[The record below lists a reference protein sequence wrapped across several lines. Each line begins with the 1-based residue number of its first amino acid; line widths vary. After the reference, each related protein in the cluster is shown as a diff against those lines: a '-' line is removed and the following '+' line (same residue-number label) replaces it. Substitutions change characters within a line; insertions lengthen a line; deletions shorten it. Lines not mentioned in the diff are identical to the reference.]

1 MNEMKCQFVIRY
13 FSSKDGIIYI
23 ISLYNKHLMYL
34 KIFIIMIDK
43 IKYLIKK
50 QVKWIVYCCKKTN
63 C

>member
-1 MNEMKCQFVIRY
+1 MNKMKCQFLIRY
-13 FSSKDGIIYI
+13 FSSKDEIIYI

-50 QVKWIVYCCKKTN
+50 QVK
-63 C
+63 